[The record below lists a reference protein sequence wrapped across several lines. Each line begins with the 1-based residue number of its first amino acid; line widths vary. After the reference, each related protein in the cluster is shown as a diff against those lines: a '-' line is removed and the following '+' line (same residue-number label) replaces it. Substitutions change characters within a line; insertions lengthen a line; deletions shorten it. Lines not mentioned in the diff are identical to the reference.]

1 VSVKLYA
8 AAADSDGEQLPPIS
22 SKQFS
27 FEVDAWI
34 ERDKAIICKACV
46 ETIFNELSTDKNGG
60 ASG

>member
-1 VSVKLYA
+1 MKLYA

-46 ETIFNELSTDKNGG
+46 ETIFNELSTE
-60 ASG
+60 